1 MSKRSTPSA
10 ESGAKS
16 RRRQNWNI
24 AFFHIDHPY
33 GHSDFSVALSFEFVP
48 IADDGDVWCDDD
60 LFRAKV
66 FGKQS

>member
-1 MSKRSTPSA
+1 M
-10 ESGAKS
+10 
-16 RRRQNWNI
+16 QNLVRNP
-24 AFFHIDHPY
+24 AADRTGTSLFFHIDHPY
-33 GHSDFSVALSFEFVP
+33 GHSDFSVALSFEFVL